1 MTDIRL
7 LYPMMQI
14 KKYRLLP
21 VLAFTALL
29 CGCASFNSGDIR
41 VERSAARAMLD
52 DRTIVPFSD
61 IKVSWRNFP
70 YRSPTESIGEG
81 SISNPLKV
89 KPVPVPGEDSSALA
103 DRAREIFRAAGLYDR
118 EKGRGTLRLELT
130 SFGRWTYGDLFHSY
144 LAETGFIFIIPSSL
158 RVNYGL
164 TADFAVSTGTARVET
179 IGQRKTVF
187 HLLLAPL
194 YPFFAPGQRE
204 NSLLK
209 QMLWRTATDVYTR
222 LKAAGGAAGELPPV
236 RETNPDPDAI
246 PAPPMTPDRSWL
258 PGASEQTAPDG
269 TEPIK
274 PEKPDKTWIVPG
286 KQPAAPARE
295 IKPAPAGAQETP
307 AIIPDTPDKTWTV
320 PVTTAAPG
328 TAPQITPAQ
337 SDRTWKTQE
346 AAPGETPDD

>member
-1 MTDIRL
+1 
-7 LYPMMQI
+7 MMQI

-21 VLAFTALL
+21 VLAFSAFL

-41 VERSAARAMLD
+41 VERSAARAMLE
-52 DRTIVPFSD
+52 DRAVVPFSD

-81 SISNPLKV
+81 SISSPLKV
-89 KPVPVPGEDSSALA
+89 KPVPVPAEDSASLA
-103 DRAREIFRAAGLYDR
+103 DRAREIYAAAGLYDR
-118 EKGRGTLRLELT
+118 AKGRGTLRLELT

-194 YPFFAPGQRE
+194 YPFFAPGPRE
-204 NSLLK
+204 ASLLK
-209 QMLWRTATDVYTR
+209 QMLWRSATDVYSR
-222 LKAAGGAAGELPPV
+222 LKAAGGAAGDLPPV
-236 RETNPDPDAI
+236 RESNPDPDAI
-246 PAPPMTPDRSWL
+246 PAPPMPPDRSWL

-286 KQPAAPARE
+286 KQSAAP
-295 IKPAPAGAQETP
+295 AQETP
-307 AIIPDTPDKTWTV
+307 AVLPETPDTTWTV
-320 PVTTAAPG
+320 PVTTAAPAA
-328 TAPQITPAQ
+328 APAITPAQ
-337 SDRTWKTQE
+337 ADRTWKAGE
-346 AAPGETPDD
+346 AAPEETPDD